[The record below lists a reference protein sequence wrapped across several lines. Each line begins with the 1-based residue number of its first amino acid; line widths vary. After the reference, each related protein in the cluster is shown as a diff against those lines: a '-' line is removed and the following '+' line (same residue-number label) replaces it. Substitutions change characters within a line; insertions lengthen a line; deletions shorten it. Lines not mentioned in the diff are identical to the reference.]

1 MVSHL
6 CCSLFMGLGLKSDGH
21 GNGGTLIN
29 GNGGTLLSF
38 CLNSG
43 NHYTLYQLFA
53 SIYVFKY
60 ILETVEHIF
69 TGFKGFIAGLKSD
82 GLSCYGGTHYHLSI
96 QAIII
101 HHTSCFHQ

>member
-6 CCSLFMGLGLKSDGH
+6 CCSIFMGLGLKSDGH

-43 NHYTLYQLFA
+43 NHYTLYQLFD
-53 SIYVFKY
+53 SIHVFKY

-82 GLSCYGGTHYHLSI
+82 GLNGNGGTLKW
-96 QAIII
+96 
-101 HHTSCFHQ
+101 